1 MNSDKL
7 LIPLSEL
14 NPGEH
19 GRIESILSSQIQRIL
34 SELGIANQS
43 EISCL
48 FQAPA
53 KGPKAYQC
61 GEMQLAL
68 RHSDSQLILI
78 ELLS

>member
-14 NPGEH
+14 PPGEN
-19 GRIESILSSQIQRIL
+19 GRIMSILSSQIQRIL
-34 SELGIANQS
+34 SELGISNQS

-53 KGPKAYQC
+53 KGPRAYQC
-61 GEMQLAL
+61 GEMQFAL
-68 RHSDSQLILI
+68 RYTDSQHILI